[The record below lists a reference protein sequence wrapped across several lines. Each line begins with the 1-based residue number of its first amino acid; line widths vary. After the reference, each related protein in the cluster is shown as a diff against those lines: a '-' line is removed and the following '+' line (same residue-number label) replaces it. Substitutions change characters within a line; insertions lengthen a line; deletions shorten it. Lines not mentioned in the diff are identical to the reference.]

1 MLEPTLLVHG
11 GAGSIPSESQAAH
24 KQGCAAAAQAGGEIL
39 LAGGNAVE
47 AVCAAVEVLED
58 NPIFNA
64 GRGCALTLDG
74 GVSLDS
80 AVMCGHSLQAAG
92 IGGVGPF
99 KNPVRIAQKLMPKKE
114 VLLVG
119 PQAELWA
126 LRHGFETIPKED
138 LITDKVLA
146 VWRDVVENGG
156 TGNFAGGTVGAVCR
170 DAAGHMAAAT
180 STGGTMGKTPG
191 RIGDSPL
198 IGAGTFA
205 DEKCAVSATGEGESF
220 IRSVFAG
227 QVACAI
233 RDGALPEDALQTL
246 LNRVRDVYHGVGGAI
261 LLTVD
266 GPPVPLRTTE
276 TMSWATW
283 SPTEV
288 RSGI

>member
-1 MLEPTLLVHG
+1 MLEPTILVHG
-11 GAGSIPSESQAAH
+11 GAGSIPVESRAAH
-24 KQGCAAAAQAGGEIL
+24 QQGCADAARAGGEVL

-58 NPIFNA
+58 NPIYNA
-64 GRGCALTLDG
+64 GRGCALTIDG
-74 GVSLDS
+74 SVSLDA
-80 AVMCGHSLQAAG
+80 AVMCGSTLQAAG
-92 IGGVGPF
+92 IGGIGPF
-99 KNPVRIAQKLMPKKE
+99 KNPVRIAQMLMPKKE

-119 PQAELWA
+119 PQAEMWA
-126 LRHGFETIPKED
+126 VNHGFQVIPKDE
-138 LITDKVLA
+138 LITDKVRE

-170 DAAGHMAAAT
+170 DGEGRMAAAT

-233 RDGALPEDALQTL
+233 RDGVPPEDALQHL
-246 LNRVRDVYHGVGGAI
+246 LDRVRDVYHGIGGAI

-266 GPPVPLRTTE
+266 GPPIPLWTTD
-276 TMSWATW
+276 TMSWGVWTP
-283 SPTEV
+283 SEV